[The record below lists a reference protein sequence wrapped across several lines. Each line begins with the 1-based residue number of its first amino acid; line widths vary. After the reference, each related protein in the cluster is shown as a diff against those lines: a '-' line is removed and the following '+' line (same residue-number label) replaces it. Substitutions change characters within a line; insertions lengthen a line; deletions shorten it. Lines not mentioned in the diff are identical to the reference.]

1 MPCSPGSRRRA
12 VGIALGATL
21 LPVLLSA
28 CGSGGTRIIEAYG
41 APDSTRLE
49 LAIDACGAESTSVD
63 LEEGDDEVVLTV
75 TTEGGEGPECT
86 DALVV
91 DLDEPLGGRRLVD
104 GSTGDALD
112 VLPPGA

>member
-1 MPCSPGSRRRA
+1 M
-12 VGIALGATL
+12 
-21 LPVLLSA
+21 
-28 CGSGGTRIIEAYG
+28 
-41 APDSTRLE
+41 
-49 LAIDACGAESTSVD
+49 
-63 LEEGDDEVVLTV
+63 LTV

-91 DLDEPLGGRRLVD
+91 NLDEPLGGRRLVD